1 MVLVKTLVVTSN
13 DKSCGG
19 QRERLK
25 DILLGNENTNL
36 VRAASQR
43 LNESIVRVTKTM
55 IGLEDDKKCPTKI
68 TTM

>member
-13 DKSCGG
+13 DESCGG
-19 QRERLK
+19 QWERLK
-25 DILLGNENTNL
+25 DILPENENTNL

-43 LNESIVRVTKTM
+43 LNESIVKVTKTM
-55 IGLEDDKKCPTKI
+55 IGLEDKKCHTKI